1 MNISKAI
8 KVSHFILIIVLV
20 VLAGLYAVNIMLNM
34 ADSYNAIND
43 PCKTCQDLTSKICEP
58 KINNDIWCEENE
70 CIEINFSG

>member
-8 KVSHFILIIVLV
+8 KVGHFILVILV
-20 VLAGLYAVNIMLNM
+20 VVCIGLFIVNLMLNM
-34 ADSYNAIND
+34 ADNYNAIND

-58 KINNDIWCEENE
+58 KINNNIWCEGND